1 MREFKAAGTV
11 VKLLLRR
18 THAARRTPV
27 SSGATIRL
35 LVLSLGFV
43 CSLVAIDAQR
53 TSPAI
58 KQTLTS
64 QLHQAIVTAE
74 LGDEERALAVTRE
87 ILAQHQS
94 FEPALKFQGALLE
107 DMGHGPE
114 AAASYEAALKL
125 APSDPELLFKV
136 GIYQLETGHHAAAIG
151 LFVRALKYAPR
162 DRDTLFYLAQA
173 YHLNGNNELA
183 LKTIQEC
190 LKVDP
195 SNASVWQK
203 YGELLCSSGD
213 NQAALHWFLKAQ
225 QADPTLD
232 RIDFDLGVANYRS
245 MDLDRALTSSMK
257 AAQRRPNDLTAQA
270 LLAAVDVK
278 LGKWQ
283 DAEPIFRAILVV
295 KSEDAPSLLGLGQCE
310 LELQNYQQAAD
321 VLEQLLQ
328 NDPTQILA
336 HFYLSRAYAA
346 LGRTAD
352 AQYEADLHRTML
364 EEVSS
369 SVVQAD
375 TDQEKI
381 IWNQARQLLV
391 EDKESQALQ
400 LFRDQSKGPFATP
413 AGSYVLVGTLYLFM
427 DRPKDSERCLNKAL
441 AVAPKVSGAH
451 TSLGMLAL
459 QQDDLAKAESE
470 FKAELANHPN
480 DQSALAEFGEVR
492 YRQRRWSEAADL
504 LSKSKTMVPSLLYM
518 LCDSYFHLGKVK
530 EADLTAELSV
540 VYSKNQ
546 PAVVQ
551 GIIDLLNRNQQ
562 KDLADKLQRQQPS

>member
-27 SSGATIRL
+27 SSGATIRSF
-35 LVLSLGFV
+35 VLSLGFV

-245 MDLDRALTSSMK
+245 ME
-257 AAQRRPNDLTAQA
+257 
-270 LLAAVDVK
+270 
-278 LGKWQ
+278 G
-283 DAEPIFRAILVV
+283 
-295 KSEDAPSLLGLGQCE
+295 
-310 LELQNYQQAAD
+310 
-321 VLEQLLQ
+321 
-328 NDPTQILA
+328 
-336 HFYLSRAYAA
+336 
-346 LGRTAD
+346 
-352 AQYEADLHRTML
+352 TML
-364 EEVSS
+364 
-369 SVVQAD
+369 AD
-375 TDQEKI
+375 WVGVGRLI
-381 IWNQARQLLV
+381 G
-391 EDKESQALQ
+391 
-400 LFRDQSKGPFATP
+400 FRIGPGCGVDET
-413 AGSYVLVGTLYLFM
+413 
-427 DRPKDSERCLNKAL
+427 
-441 AVAPKVSGAH
+441 
-451 TSLGMLAL
+451 
-459 QQDDLAKAESE
+459 AK
-470 FKAELANHPN
+470 
-480 DQSALAEFGEVR
+480 
-492 YRQRRWSEAADL
+492 
-504 LSKSKTMVPSLLYM
+504 
-518 LCDSYFHLGKVK
+518 
-530 EADLTAELSV
+530 
-540 VYSKNQ
+540 
-546 PAVVQ
+546 
-551 GIIDLLNRNQQ
+551 
-562 KDLADKLQRQQPS
+562 

>member
-1 MREFKAAGTV
+1 MRERKAEGTV
-11 VKLLLRR
+11 VKPLLGQ
-18 THAARRTPV
+18 THVCWRTPV

-43 CSLVAIDAQR
+43 CSLAAINAQR
-53 TSPAI
+53 TSPAHNP
-58 KQTLTS
+58 TLTS
-64 QLHQAIVTAE
+64 QLHQAIVIAE
-74 LGDEERALAVTRE
+74 RGDEERALALTRE
-87 ILAQHQS
+87 LLHQHQS

-107 DMGHGPE
+107 DLGHGPE

-125 APSDPELLFKV
+125 APSDPELLLKV
-136 GIYQLETGHHAAAIG
+136 GIYRLETGHHAAAIG
-151 LFVRALKYAPR
+151 LFVRGLKYAPR
-162 DRDTLFYLAQA
+162 DRDTLYYLAQA
-173 YHLNGNNELA
+173 YHLNGDNELA

-195 SNASVWQK
+195 GNASVWQK

-213 NQAALHWFLKAQ
+213 NQAALHWLLKAQ
-225 QADPTLD
+225 QSDPTLD
-232 RIDFDLGVANYRS
+232 RINFDLGVANYRS
-245 MDLDRALTSSMK
+245 MDLDHALTYSTK

>member
-27 SSGATIRL
+27 SSGATIRSF
-35 LVLSLGFV
+35 VLSLGFA

-245 MDLDRALTSSMK
+245 MDLDRALTYSMK

>member
-27 SSGATIRL
+27 SSGATIRSF
-35 LVLSLGFV
+35 VLSLGFV

-245 MDLDRALTSSMK
+245 MDLDRALTYSMK

>member
-1 MREFKAAGTV
+1 MRERKAEGTV
-11 VKLLLRR
+11 VKLLLGQ
-18 THAARRTPV
+18 THVCWRTPV

-43 CSLVAIDAQR
+43 CSLAAINAQR
-53 TSPAI
+53 TSPAHNP
-58 KQTLTS
+58 TLTS
-64 QLHQAIVTAE
+64 QLHQAIVIAE
-74 LGDEERALAVTRE
+74 RGDEERALALTRE
-87 ILAQHQS
+87 LLDQHQS

-107 DMGHGPE
+107 DLGHGPE

-125 APSDPELLFKV
+125 APSDPELLLKV
-136 GIYQLETGHHAAAIG
+136 GIYRLETGHHAAAIG
-151 LFVRALKYAPR
+151 LFVRGLKYAPR
-162 DRDTLFYLAQA
+162 DRDTLYYLAQA
-173 YHLNGNNELA
+173 YHLNGDNELA

-195 SNASVWQK
+195 GNASVWQK

-213 NQAALHWFLKAQ
+213 NQAALHWLLKAQ
-225 QADPTLD
+225 QSDPTLD
-232 RIDFDLGVANYRS
+232 RINFDLGVANYRS
-245 MDLDRALTSSMK
+245 MDLDHALTYSTK

-283 DAEPIFRAILVV
+283 DAEPIFRAILEV

-310 LELQNYQQAAD
+310 LELKNYQQAAD

-336 HFYLSRAYAA
+336 HFYLSRAYTA
-346 LGRTAD
+346 LGRMAD

-369 SVVQAD
+369 SAVQAD

-391 EDKESQALQ
+391 EGKESQALQ

-427 DRPKDSERCLNKAL
+427 DQPKDAERCLEKAL
-441 AVAPKVSGAH
+441 AMAPKVSGAH

-459 QQDDLAKAESE
+459 QQDDLDTAESE
-470 FKAELANHPN
+470 FKAELADHPN
-480 DQSALAEFGEVR
+480 DQAALSELGEVR
-492 YRQRRWSEAADL
+492 YRQKRWSDAADL

-530 EADLTAELSV
+530 EADLTAELLV
-540 VYSKNQ
+540 AYAKNQ
-546 PAVVQ
+546 PEVVHAAT
-551 GIIDLLNRNQQ
+551 DLLNRNQQ
-562 KDLADKLQRQQPS
+562 QDVAERLQRK